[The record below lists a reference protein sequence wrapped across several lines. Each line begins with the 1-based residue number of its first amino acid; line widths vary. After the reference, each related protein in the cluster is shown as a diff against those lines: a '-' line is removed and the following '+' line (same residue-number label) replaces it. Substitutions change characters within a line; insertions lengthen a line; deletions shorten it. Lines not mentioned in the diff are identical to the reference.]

1 MALRQDLFRG
11 VTAFRHEPRHYC
23 AYTNGKSFGV
33 LGATGLRPKG
43 PHRFTAAGLAAPATT
58 DVAAGGDGGGGGGSS
73 AGGGDSGGGSGSG
86 GGSDGE
92 DSMPSLS
99 HDIQPHVG
107 CILHFESS
115 LFAMWQ
121 AKYCAMAMR
130 HMADDGAIDRIKSQT
145 PFAFYRESLAAAV
158 AMLRAA
164 SADDDDDDDDDDDG
178 PSLQATVMAKAIKLW
193 SRWKLPPDGLP
204 DPPPPGHPPIV
215 LDGKGLTLLQ
225 PLDPRQ

>member
-1 MALRQDLFRG
+1 MPLTALRQDLFRG
-11 VTAFRHEPRHYC
+11 VTVFRHEPRHYC

-43 PHRFTAAGLAAPATT
+43 PHRFTS
-58 DVAAGGDGGGGGGSS
+58 V
-73 AGGGDSGGGSGSG
+73 GGSGSG
-86 GGSDGE
+86 GGSDVE

-145 PFAFYRESLAAAV
+145 PFAFYRESLTAAV

-204 DPPPPGHPPIV
+204 EPPPPGHPPLV
-215 LDGKGLTLLQ
+215 LDGKGVTLLQ
-225 PLDPRQ
+225 PLEPPQ

>member
-43 PHRFTAAGLAAPATT
+43 PHRFT
-58 DVAAGGDGGGGGGSS
+58 
-73 AGGGDSGGGSGSG
+73 SGGGSGSG
-86 GGSDGE
+86 GGSDVE

-225 PLDPRQ
+225 PLEPRQ

>member
-43 PHRFTAAGLAAPATT
+43 PHRFSAAGRAAPATT

-130 HMADDGAIDRIKSQT
+130 HMWRTTARSIG
-145 PFAFYRESLAAAV
+145 
-158 AMLRAA
+158 
-164 SADDDDDDDDDDDG
+164 
-178 PSLQATVMAKAIKLW
+178 
-193 SRWKLPPDGLP
+193 SRVKLPLRSIERALRLRWQCCARQAQTTTTTMTTTTTALP
-204 DPPPPGHPPIV
+204 FR
-215 LDGKGLTLLQ
+215 
-225 PLDPRQ
+225 PR

>member
-11 VTAFRHEPRHYC
+11 VTVFRHEPRHYC

-43 PHRFTAAGLAAPATT
+43 PHRFT
-58 DVAAGGDGGGGGGSS
+58 
-73 AGGGDSGGGSGSG
+73 SGGGSGSG
-86 GGSDGE
+86 GGSDVE

-145 PFAFYRESLAAAV
+145 PFAFYRESLTAAV

-204 DPPPPGHPPIV
+204 EPPPPGHPPLV
-215 LDGKGLTLLQ
+215 LDGKGVTLLQ
-225 PLDPRQ
+225 PLEPPHPQ

>member
-33 LGATGLRPKG
+33 LGAIGLRPKG
-43 PHRFTAAGLAAPATT
+43 PHRFTS
-58 DVAAGGDGGGGGGSS
+58 DGGGGGGSS
-73 AGGGDSGGGSGSG
+73 AGGGGSGSG

-204 DPPPPGHPPIV
+204 EPPPPGHPPLV
-215 LDGKGLTLLQ
+215 LDGKGVTLLQ
-225 PLDPRQ
+225 PLEPPSVK